1 MVAQALACVVD
12 SLAFDQIEIPVVPAH
27 QDRHP
32 IGLGIAIDHVVL
44 GSFHFEHR
52 LFQGH
57 GLVPIA
63 VVYAKHLLISALSS
77 REGNLLASLS
87 FFRWRGGWKAIHSP
101 GSVFLVALRE
111 PFFAYLPKLLLQF
124 FSSLPAR
131 RHPLPIRSHPHPQ

>member
-77 REGNLLASLS
+77 REGNLLAGLS
-87 FFRWRGGWKAIHSP
+87 FFPWRGGWKPLPTPS
-101 GSVFLVALRE
+101 SLFLVALR
-111 PFFAYLPKLLLQF
+111 PALFP
-124 FSSLPAR
+124 SLPNP
-131 RHPLPIRSHPHPQ
+131 PLPF